1 MICEYKTL
9 FIDLYGV
16 ILKDG
21 ILDEGF
27 LDFSESVKGKY
38 DVVLLTNGNSQEI
51 KQIIENYGIGKYFSA
66 TLISDKLGCE
76 KPSLKVFD
84 AALETIG
91 RNAQECILVDCQA
104 QNLLAAE
111 EVGISA
117 MLFNRSNENFDG
129 MSVCSFKELIDII
142 G

>member
-21 ILDEGF
+21 VLDEGF
-27 LDFSESVKGKY
+27 LGFAESVKGKY
-38 DVVLLTNGNSQEI
+38 DVVLLTNGNLQEVT
-51 KQIIENYGIGKYFSA
+51 QITENYDIGKYFSA
-66 TLISDKLGCE
+66 TLTSDMLGCE
-76 KPSLKVFD
+76 KPSLKFFD
-84 AALETIG
+84 TTLEIIG
-91 RNAQECILVDCQA
+91 RNAQECILVDCQI

-129 MSVCSFKELIDII
+129 MSVCSFKEIIDII